1 MKNIV
6 SLVFGLFVSMSAYS
20 QPLKI
25 DEIQALTK
33 TGIKKAYS
41 ASIRIWAYD
50 TVKNQQAGPQF
61 SGVVVSAAGNI
72 LTAAHVN
79 TPGQSYLVNFPNGK
93 KGIAVGL
100 GDIEFTKSPML
111 PDVAMMK
118 MVSPGPWPY
127 AEMGWSATLKLNE
140 PVISI
145 AYPETLNQ
153 PLPLV
158 RSGMITNVLNE
169 YGFFQSTC
177 KMEPGDSGGPIFDYL
192 GRVIGLHSAI
202 NGDVD
207 YEIPV
212 DLYRKYWSAL
222 QNKQTYAA
230 LPEQEDAVGID
241 QEKIVTIPKPAD
253 LNAIVIKTAKK
264 HQKNVV
270 EINSSQAGKP
280 IEIFGTLVKVNNVT
294 YIVSK
299 SSMVGTNPLLKLPK
313 GRSIQINVRYRD
325 KSSDLVLLEA
335 AEKLKGGISQ
345 NAFVKDSII
354 EETLGDFLTSVMPED
369 EPSVVGIIGTKNFM
383 LNKVASMGYLG
394 AAVAYASPVAITVV
408 QPGSPAGNAD
418 FQVGDQLVSINKMK
432 ITKPEDYGN
441 TLMKYWQGDTV
452 KFELMRKGTVFPKEI
467 VLTGRPE
474 RPATHPADLFKGGKS
489 LRRDGFNTVFAHNAD
504 VKPEQCGG
512 PVMDMHG
519 NFYGINIA
527 RFSRTS
533 TVVIPAANI
542 ESFLK
547 TAMQLK

>member
-1 MKNIV
+1 MKKIV
-6 SLVFGLFVSMSAYS
+6 LLVFGLFLYQTAST
-20 QPLKI
+20 QNLKI
-25 DEIQALTK
+25 EEIQALTK

-50 TVKNQQAGPQF
+50 TVKHQQAGPQF

-79 TPGQSYLVNFPNGK
+79 TPGQTYLINFPSGK
-93 KGIAVGL
+93 TGIAVGL

-118 MVSPGPWPY
+118 MVTTGPWPY
-127 AEMGWSATLKLNE
+127 AEMGWSAALKLNE

-145 AYPETLNQ
+145 SYPETLNQ

-158 RSGMITNVLNE
+158 RSGTITNVLNE

-207 YEIPV
+207 YEVPV
-212 DLYRKYWSAL
+212 DLYRKYWTAL
-222 QNKQTYAA
+222 QDKQTYAA
-230 LPEQEDAVGID
+230 LPEREDKIGID
-241 QEKIVTIPKPAD
+241 PEKIITIPKPSD
-253 LNAIVIKTAKK
+253 LHANVIKTAKED
-264 HQKNVV
+264 QKNAVL
-270 EINSSQAGKP
+270 ISSSQEGKT
-280 IEIFGTLVKVNNVT
+280 IEIHGTLIKVNHLT

-299 SSMVGTNPLLKLPK
+299 SSMIGTNLLLKLPK

-335 AEKLKGGISQ
+335 VGKLKGGISQ
-345 NAFVKDSII
+345 DAFVKDSIN
-354 EETLGDFLTSVMPED
+354 EETLGDFLTSVMPGD
-369 EPSVVGIIGTKNFM
+369 ETSVVGIIGTKNFT

-394 AAVAYASPVAITVV
+394 AAVAFATPVAITVV

-418 FQVGDQLVSINKMK
+418 FQVGDQLVSINNMQ

-452 KFELMRKGTVFPKEI
+452 KFELMRKGTIFHKEI
-467 VLTGRPE
+467 VLTVRPE

-489 LRRDGFNTVFAHNAD
+489 VRRDGFNTVFAHNAD
-504 VKPEQCGG
+504 VNPEQCGG
-512 PVMDMHG
+512 PVIDMYG

-533 TVVIPAANI
+533 TVAIPAANI
-542 ESFLK
+542 LSFLT
-547 TAMQLK
+547 TALRLN